1 QINRDISGSR
11 AQYDKENSVIA
22 SNDSTFVIADNDS
35 TSVITDKYSASVIA
49 SECNERGNPHYDID
63 KVDCHA
69 NAVAF
74 ARNDKNANFFN
85 DKIANSRNDYNHSV
99 IAGERSERGN
109 LQDNIETIDCHA
121 LDSAK
126 MQNLIARNDGIANS
140 FNDKIANFASA
151 KSTHPQTPSAR
162 EGVFK
167 AKIQTTAPK
176 KRLALSIATA
186 SLIASLSLDT
196 IAAQVNCRTTVD
208 DYTPGSI
215 YNDFDGRTK
224 VYTCSGYADWTEM
237 TGSGGEHLHHTYET
251 NQYWDTTVQFGTA
264 SERLTIGGGSHQIDV
279 GLNRFRG
286 QGALGKPYDYKKGFY
301 KYIEFGLLDAKDMS
315 FRITSQ
321 GQVQASVK
329 TIAQANIGSLILASD
344 TTTEAGDRGNWTY
357 NWDGKLGG
365 IFQHI
370 TIGHSSTIG
379 TIKVDK
385 DTRMVYNMDIKD
397 NANIGNITNSG
408 NLTNLRIDN
417 ATAST
422 IKNESGAWLGTV

>member
-1 QINRDISGSR
+1 MF
-11 AQYDKENSVIA
+11 
-22 SNDSTFVIADNDS
+22 FV
-35 TSVITDKYSASVIA
+35 
-49 SECNERGNPHYDID
+49 
-63 KVDCHA
+63 VDCHA
-69 NAVAF
+69 NANAF
-74 ARNDKNANFFN
+74 ARNDSNA
-85 DKIANSRNDYNHSV
+85 
-99 IAGERSERGN
+99 
-109 LQDNIETIDCHA
+109 T
-121 LDSAK
+121 
-126 MQNLIARNDGIANS
+126 

-162 EGVFK
+162 EGAYFGLPRATSCARNDDNANSRNDGRISPSLAEGARGRVNK
-167 AKIQTTAPK
+167 TTAPK

-196 IAAQVNCRTTVD
+196 IAAQVNCRTTVN

-224 VYTCSGYADWTEM
+224 VYTCTGNADWTEM
-237 TGSGGEHLHHTYET
+237 TGSGARHLHESYET
-251 NQYWDTTVQFGTA
+251 NQYWNTTVQFGTA
-264 SERLTIGGGSHQIDV
+264 SERLTIGGGTQQIDV

-286 QGALGKPYDYKKGFY
+286 QGYLGYPHDYKKGFY
-301 KYIEFGLLDAKDMS
+301 KFIEFGLLDAKDMS

-329 TIAQANIGSLILASD
+329 TIAQAHIGSLILASD

-379 TIKVDK
+379 TIKVESG
-385 DTRMVYNMDIKD
+385 TRMVYNMDIKD
-397 NANIGNITNSG
+397 NASVTYITNEGS
-408 NLTNLRIDN
+408 LTNLRIDG
-417 ATAST
+417 AQVSE
-422 IKNESGAWLGTV
+422 IKNGNNAWLGTI